1 MLLLL
6 AVGFTTARVLLP
18 ELAQRKDEIEA
29 AINRVSPRAVR
40 IEKLSTYWDGWH
52 PGLQVQGLQV
62 FAADRKTPALR
73 LEELRIS
80 LAWWPLLRREFEIH
94 SLEVSRPSLVLER
107 LADGRFRLA
116 GFDPVRPGTRDRART
131 FSTGC
136 SARTG
141 WRSLTASSSGATAAS
156 RARRCV
162 CRR

>member
-1 MLLLL
+1 MKKKLRRYSRHVGRWTWYAAAAVLLLL

-80 LAWWPLLRREFEIH
+80 LAWWPLLRREF
-94 SLEVSRPSLVLER
+94 
-107 LADGRFRLA
+107 
-116 GFDPVRPGTRDRART
+116 
-131 FSTGC
+131 
-136 SARTG
+136 
-141 WRSLTASSSGATAAS
+141 
-156 RARRCV
+156 
-162 CRR
+162 